1 MAARDQ
7 GDARQVSLK
16 VGEEKQRRP
25 TGAVFSSAA
34 DHRTRSVLRIV
45 VLAVVVEVDYIANNV
60 SVRVDKRDV
69 LSDDH
74 ILVVL
79 RSG

>member
-1 MAARDQ
+1 MRDECLERLVKRNSADQ
-7 GDARQVSLK
+7 PVPFSI
-16 VGEEKQRRP
+16 RP
-25 TGAVFSSAA
+25 PIT
-34 DHRTRSVLRIV
+34 RTRSVLRIV
-45 VLAVVVEVDYIANNV
+45 VLAVVVKVDYIANNV